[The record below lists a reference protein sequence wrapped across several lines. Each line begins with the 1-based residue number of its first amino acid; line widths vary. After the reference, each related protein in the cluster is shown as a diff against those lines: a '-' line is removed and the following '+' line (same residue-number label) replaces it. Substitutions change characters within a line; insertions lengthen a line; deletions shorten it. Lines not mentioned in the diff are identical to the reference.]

1 MEAELQAKQE
11 KLQQLAA
18 RGSVRPAA
26 LAALEAEVEELRRL
40 VIAIAQL
47 RAAYE
52 AELQLAETVRKI
64 IVEDYQLQGMSS
76 EQEVVEALAA
86 RQAELDAAKA
96 QGKSQAVVNRLQTR
110 VEVLQAVRHE
120 IAALKDPMDGPG
132 AMDQEV

>member
-96 QGKSQAVVNRLQTR
+96 QGKSQAVVNRLQKQ
-110 VEVLQAVRHE
+110 VEVLQAVLQE
-120 IAALKDPMDGPG
+120 IAALKDTMDGPG